1 MDKKSLKGIIKK
13 IEGDRVSQPE
23 LEIDISM
30 NKLGQMQIIGTYNS
44 SQNILRPIYKIELT
58 RTFMESLAA
67 DFLKFSNN
75 IAKFCLCDQKEKRH

>member
-67 DFLKFSNN
+67 DFFKFSNN
-75 IAKFCLCDQKEKRH
+75 IAKFCL

>member
-1 MDKKSLKGIIKK
+1 
-13 IEGDRVSQPE
+13 
-23 LEIDISM
+23 
-30 NKLGQMQIIGTYNS
+30 MQIIGTYNS

-75 IAKFCLCDQKEKRH
+75 IVKFCLCD

>member
-67 DFLKFSNN
+67 DFLKFSNT
-75 IAKFCLCDQKEKRH
+75 IVKFCLCDQKEKRH

>member
-13 IEGDRVSQPE
+13 IEGERVSQPE

-44 SQNILRPIYKIELT
+44 SQNVLRPIYKIELT
-58 RTFMESLAA
+58 GTFMESLAA
-67 DFLKFSNN
+67 NFF
-75 IAKFCLCDQKEKRH
+75 